1 MWRDWKRLAVYGA
14 VLGAGALA
22 LQWLDYNRLARTHS
36 TDFYL
41 LLTAVGFL
49 ALGVWVGARL
59 LAGPRPAPFDGN
71 PQAQAALGISARELA
86 VLKELAAGHSNKEI
100 AQRLHVSPN
109 TVKTHV
115 ARLFEK
121 LEARRRTDA
130 IARARELG
138 LVP

>member
-1 MWRDWKRLAVYGA
+1 MWRDWKQLAVYGA

-22 LQWLDYNRLARTHS
+22 LQWLDYNRLARAHS
-36 TDFYL
+36 SDIYIV
-41 LLTAVGFL
+41 LTAIGFL
-49 ALGVWVGARL
+49 VLGVWVGTRL
-59 LAGPRPAPFDGN
+59 LGGPKPAAFDGN
-71 PQAQAALGISARELA
+71 PKAQAALGISARELA

-100 AQRLHVSPN
+100 AARLHVSPN

-121 LEARRRTDA
+121 LEAKRRTDA